1 MKLKIDWIPVPNFN
15 GRYYLDKKGNIFS
28 VRKGK
33 FNTLII
39 RRKTQIYTDYMGR
52 KYTYLKDTKID
63 KASRFNISDYLDKL
77 KDSEMSTFF

>member
-1 MKLKIDWIPVPNFN
+1 MKLKIDWMPVPNFN

-39 RRKTQIYTDYMGR
+39 RRKTQIYKSYMGR
-52 KYTYLKDTKID
+52 RYTYLKDTKLD
-63 KASRFNISDYLDKL
+63 KATRFEIDNYLESL
-77 KDSEMSTFF
+77 KDF